1 MASFPIQAQQYD
13 GATVEATIAD
23 MEQELADETSLRST
37 LDATTGDK
45 ILAAQKF
52 REDNEALI
60 GAQLTRLKDLDTQI
74 RSAVTENEELEA
86 DDAEYQALIT
96 SEPYQKLADDI
107 ASLQAISSSLADFL
121 VAKGRRGRP
130 PLN

>member
-52 REDNEALI
+52 REDNE
-60 GAQLTRLKDLDTQI
+60 
-74 RSAVTENEELEA
+74 LEA